1 VQSCVNSLDLRKSKM
16 VSSTIV
22 LRIPPKLQMTDDEF
36 FEFCQINS
44 ELRIE
49 RNKSGELLI
58 MPPTGGT
65 TGNRSGSVFGE
76 LYIWARQDGTGMC
89 FDSSTGFKLSIGD
102 KSPDASWIKLE
113 RWNALSPEQQDKFP
127 PICPDFVVELRS
139 ASDNLKPLQ
148 EKMQEYMREPGVQLG
163 WLIDRK
169 NRRVYIYR
177 PGLPEECLENPATV
191 SGDPVLPGFVLNMSK
206 IW

>member
-1 VQSCVNSLDLRKSKM
+1 ML
-16 VSSTIV
+16 SSPIV
-22 LRIPPKLQMTDDEF
+22 LRIPPELQMTDDEF

-49 RNKSGELLI
+49 RNRSGELLI
-58 MPPTGGT
+58 MPPTGSE
-65 TGNRSGSVFGE
+65 TGNREGNSNIFGP
-76 LYIWARQDGTGMC
+76 LWVWAERDGTGLS
-89 FDSSTGFKLSIGD
+89 FTSSTGFTLSTGAKKL
-102 KSPDASWIKLE
+102 PDAAWIKLE
-113 RWNALSPEQQDKFP
+113 RWNALSLEQKQKFA

-148 EKMQEYMREPGVQLG
+148 EKMQEYIREPGVQLG

-191 SGDPVLPGFVLNMSK
+191 SGDPVLPGFVLNMSE

>member
-1 VQSCVNSLDLRKSKM
+1 ML
-16 VSSTIV
+16 SSTIV
-22 LRIPPKLQMTDDEF
+22 LRMPPEWPMTDDQF

-58 MPPTGGT
+58 MTPTGSE
-65 TGNRSGSVFGE
+65 TGNREGNIFGP
-76 LYIWARQDGTGMC
+76 LWVWAEQDGTGLA
-89 FDSSTGFKLSIGD
+89 FTSSTGFKLSIGD
-102 KSPDASWIKLE
+102 KSPDAAWIKLE
-113 RWNALSPEQQDKFP
+113 RWNALSAEQKQKFA

-177 PGLPEECLENPATV
+177 PGLADECLENPATV
-191 SGDPVLPGFVLNMSK
+191 SGDPVLPGFLLNMSK

>member
-1 VQSCVNSLDLRKSKM
+1 M
-16 VSSTIV
+16 
-22 LRIPPKLQMTDDEF
+22 
-36 FEFCQINS
+36 
-44 ELRIE
+44 
-49 RNKSGELLI
+49 
-58 MPPTGGT
+58 
-65 TGNRSGSVFGE
+65 
-76 LYIWARQDGTGMC
+76 
-89 FDSSTGFKLSIGD
+89 GD

-113 RWNALSPEQQDKFP
+113 RWNALSPEQQDKFA

-177 PGLPEECLENPATV
+177 PGLPEECLETPATV

>member
-1 VQSCVNSLDLRKSKM
+1 ML
-16 VSSTIV
+16 SSTIV
-22 LRIPPKLQMTDDEF
+22 LRIPPKLQMTDDQF

-58 MPPTGGT
+58 MAPTGSE

-76 LYIWARQDGTGMC
+76 LYIWAGQDGTGIC
-89 FDSSTGFKLSIGD
+89 FDSSTGFTLSTGAE
-102 KSPDASWIKLE
+102 KSPDAAWIKLE
-113 RWNALSPEQQDKFP
+113 RWNALSLEQKQKFA

-139 ASDNLKPLQ
+139 TSDNLKPLQ

-191 SGDPVLPGFVLNMSK
+191 SGDLVLPGFVLNMSK

>member
-1 VQSCVNSLDLRKSKM
+1 VQSCPNNLEGKKGKM
-16 VSSTIV
+16 LSSTIV

-58 MPPTGGT
+58 MPPTGSE

-76 LYIWARQDGTGMC
+76 LYIWARQDGTGIC
-89 FDSSTGFKLSIGD
+89 FDSSTGFKLSMGD

-113 RWNALSPEQQDKFP
+113 RWNALSPEQKQKFA

-191 SGDPVLPGFVLNMSK
+191 SGDPVLPGFVLNMSN

>member
-1 VQSCVNSLDLRKSKM
+1 ML
-16 VSSTIV
+16 SSAIV

-76 LYIWARQDGTGMC
+76 LYIWAGQDGTGMC
-89 FDSSTGFKLSIGD
+89 FDSSTGFKLSMGD

-113 RWNALSPEQQDKFP
+113 RWNALSQEQQDKFA

-169 NRRVYIYR
+169 NPRVYIYR

-191 SGDPVLPGFVLNMSK
+191 SDDPVLPGFVLNMSK

>member
-1 VQSCVNSLDLRKSKM
+1 ML
-16 VSSTIV
+16 SSTIV

-58 MPPTGGT
+58 MPPTGSE
-65 TGNRSGSVFGE
+65 TGNRQGNIFGP
-76 LYIWARQDGTGMC
+76 LWVWAEQNGTGLA
-89 FDSSTGFKLSIGD
+89 FTSSTGFTLSTCAE
-102 KSPDASWIKLE
+102 KSPDAAWIKLE
-113 RWNALSPEQQDKFP
+113 RWNALSPEQKQKFA

-191 SGDPVLPGFVLNMSK
+191 SGDPVLPGFILNMSK

>member
-1 VQSCVNSLDLRKSKM
+1 ML
-16 VSSTIV
+16 SSPIV
-22 LRIPPKLQMTDDEF
+22 LRMPPKMQMTADEF
-36 FEFCQINS
+36 FEFCQINRD
-44 ELRIE
+44 LQIE
-49 RNKSGELLI
+49 RNQLGEVLI

-65 TGNRSGSVFGE
+65 TGNRSGSIFAQ
-76 LYIWARQDGTGMC
+76 LYNWTEADGTGIC
-89 FDSSTGFKLSIGD
+89 FDSSTGFKLSTGD
-102 KSPDASWIKLE
+102 KSPDASWMKLE
-113 RWNALSPEQQDKFP
+113 RWNALSEEQQDKFV

-148 EKMQEYMREPGVQLG
+148 EKMAEYMREPGVKLG

-169 NRRVYIYR
+169 HRRVYIYR

-191 SGDPVLPGFVLNMSK
+191 SGDPILPGFVLNMSK

>member
-1 VQSCVNSLDLRKSKM
+1 M
-16 VSSTIV
+16 
-22 LRIPPKLQMTDDEF
+22 PPEWPMTDDQF

-58 MPPTGGT
+58 MTPTGSE
-65 TGNRSGSVFGE
+65 TGNREGNIFGP
-76 LYIWARQDGTGMC
+76 LWVWAEQDGTGLA
-89 FDSSTGFKLSIGD
+89 FTSSTGFKLSIGD
-102 KSPDASWIKLE
+102 KSPDAAWIKLE
-113 RWNALSPEQQDKFP
+113 RWNALSAEQKQKFA

-177 PGLPEECLENPATV
+177 PGLADECLENPATV
-191 SGDPVLPGFVLNMSK
+191 SGDPVLPGFLLNMSK